1 MRELPFWLRTAI
13 FGWLAFWAAV
23 HLYWGGFGFPEP
35 ITIRSLHLLV
45 FTPPLFLL
53 YPAFEKRSPK
63 NRPSVMDWIWAAAS
77 AAPHL
82 WVLINADAVNDR
94 MEYVDPFTP
103 VMLGLAI
110 LCMVTMLEAIRRAV
124 EPGLAWMTAICL
136 LYMFVGH
143 HLPGVLNT
151 RVFTTSEIMEAAWLV
166 PTAGGVYGP
175 LTGIV
180 ATTIAVFI
188 LFGSFM
194 QGSGT
199 GRLFANFGAAVA
211 GRYTGGPAKVAV
223 VSSGLFGTMSGSSVS
238 NVITT
243 GAMTIPLM
251 IRIGYKPAVA
261 AGIESAASVGGAL
274 MPPVMGAAAFVMAEI
289 TNIPYGDILVAAAI
303 GAVLYY
309 FAILAAVHFEA
320 KKLGITPMAAKD
332 IPAWREVLADAHLI
346 IPIGLLV
353 YLMTERWS
361 GNYAAFCATLAMVA
375 VSLLRARTRMG
386 WREVIES
393 LTNAGLTMA
402 PLAVAIAASGVVV
415 SVLTATGMVVAF
427 GGIIKELADGS
438 FGLLAVLL
446 CLTVLILGLGIP
458 TTPSYI
464 IAAAIGAPQLLELG
478 RSLGIDMM
486 QAHLFLFYF
495 AVIADATPPVAASA
509 FAAAAIAKA
518 SPTIASL
525 HASRFGIA
533 GFTVG
538 FAFLYDPG
546 IMMRGGIVE
555 IVSAT
560 SIQVMALVLIT
571 SAYAGFLMRPMGVPL
586 RILLGAAG
594 LFAAFGHIAPDTVRL
609 TVAGAVL
616 GGTALLQ
623 MMITRK
629 TSMIRPI
636 VALLGL
642 LLAVPAVAQNVAPQQ
657 AGPTLS
663 AIRARGVLNCGVS
676 TGDPAWS
683 QPDSQGVWQGV
694 DADLCRAVAAA
705 VLGDPSKVSWH
716 PLTGQTRFAA
726 LSGGQ
731 IDMLSRTTTWTFL
744 RDAVNGLNFTAP
756 YFMDGQGFLVK
767 ASSGIEH
774 ANQLDGASICLVSAS
789 THELNLQD
797 WSRANRITFQPVVF
811 ADKNEAR
818 IAYES
823 GRCDAYTA
831 DSSQLAAVRAGFTD
845 PSQHR
850 LLPERI
856 SKEPYAISVR
866 QGDDQW
872 FDIVRFVTFGLIEA
886 EELGVTRENAAT
898 LAVDSPR
905 PAVQRLLGRTGD
917 LGPAVGLDRAWLLN
931 AVKAVGNYGEVYDR
945 HLGASSPVQLPRGPN
960 ALWNAGGLLWS
971 PPIR

>member
-1 MRELPFWLRTAI
+1 VRNLPAWLRHTV
-13 FGWLAFWAAV
+13 FGWLAFWSAV

-53 YPAFEKRSPK
+53 YPAFPGRSPA
-63 NRPSVMDWIWAAAS
+63 NRPSVVDWLWAAAS
-77 AAPHL
+77 AAPHV
-82 WVLINADAVNDR
+82 WAFINANAINDR

-103 VMLGLAI
+103 LMMTLAI
-110 LCMVTMLEAIRRAV
+110 VCMVTMLEAIRRAV
-124 EPGLAWMTAICL
+124 EPGLAWMTLGCL
-136 LYMFVGH
+136 AYMQFGH
-143 HLPGVLNT
+143 LLPGVLNT
-151 RVFTTSEIMEAAWLV
+151 RVFTTAEIMEAAWLV

-188 LFGSFM
+188 LFGCFM
-194 QGSGT
+194 QASGT
-199 GRLFANFGAAVA
+199 GRLFANFGAAIA
-211 GRYTGGPAKVAV
+211 GRYSGGPAKVAV

-251 IRIGYKPAVA
+251 IRLGYRPAVA

-289 TNIPYGDILVAAAI
+289 TNIPYGDILVAAAM

-320 KKLGITPMAAKD
+320 KKLGIKPMAAKD

-353 YLMTERWS
+353 YLMNERWS

-375 VSLLRARTRMG
+375 ASLLRARTRMG
-386 WREVIES
+386 WRTVIEA

-427 GGIIKELADGS
+427 GGIIKELAGGS

-446 CLTVLILGLGIP
+446 CLTVLVLGLGIP

-546 IMMRGGIVE
+546 IMMRGGIVA
-555 IVSAT
+555 IATAT
-560 SIQVMALVLIT
+560 SIQVISLVLIT
-571 SAYAGFLMRPMGVPL
+571 AAYAGFLLRPMGVPL
-586 RILLGAAG
+586 RILLGVAG
-594 LFAAFGHIAPDTVRL
+594 LFGAFGHVAPDAVRL
-609 TVAGAVL
+609 AVAALVLGGAVL
-616 GGTALLQ
+616 LQ
-623 MMITRK
+623 LMMTRK
-629 TSMIRPI
+629 ETMMRPI
-636 VALLGL
+636 AVLFGL
-642 LLAVPAVAQNVAPQQ
+642 MLAVPAIAQNVAPQP
-657 AGPTLS
+657 AGTTLS
-663 AIRARGVLNCGVS
+663 AIRARGVVNCGVS

-694 DADLCRAVAAA
+694 DADICRAVAAA
-705 VLGDPSKVSWH
+705 VLGDPNKVSWTT
-716 PLTGQTRFAA
+716 LTGQTRFTA
-726 LSGGQ
+726 LAGGQ
-731 IDMLSRTTTWTFL
+731 VDLLSRTTTWTFL

-767 ASSGIEH
+767 VAGGVEH
-774 ANQLDGASICLVSAS
+774 ATQLDGASICLVSAS

-797 WSRANRITFQPVVF
+797 WARANNIRFQPVVF

-831 DSSQLAAVRAGFTD
+831 DSSQLAAVRAAFTD
-845 PSQHR
+845 PAAHR

-856 SKEPYAISVR
+856 SKEPYAVSVR
-866 QGDDQW
+866 HGDDQW
-872 FDIVRFVTFGLIEA
+872 FDIVRFVVFGLIEA
-886 EELGVTRENAAT
+886 EELGITRENAAAEAT
-898 LAVDSPR
+898 GSTR
-905 PAVQRLLGRTGD
+905 PAVQRLLGRSGD
-917 LGPAVGLDRAWLLN
+917 LGPAVGLDRTWLLN
-931 AVKAVGNYGEVYDR
+931 AIRAVGNYGEIYDR
-945 HLGASSPVQLPRGPN
+945 HLGANSPVGLARGPN